1 MRGIP
6 ASLKSFMITLL
17 CMPDLPVG
25 TTATRLENLNAIGVD
40 ESRFMLA
47 EVKLGHSTTK
57 GKVGVVIV
65 MDSRV
70 KEQLE

>member
-1 MRGIP
+1 M
-6 ASLKSFMITLL
+6 KSFMITLL
-17 CMPDLPVG
+17 CNPDLTAGP
-25 TTATRLENLNAIGVD
+25 TTRRLENLNAIGVD
-40 ESRFMLA
+40 GSRSMLA

-57 GKVGVVIV
+57 GKVGVVTV